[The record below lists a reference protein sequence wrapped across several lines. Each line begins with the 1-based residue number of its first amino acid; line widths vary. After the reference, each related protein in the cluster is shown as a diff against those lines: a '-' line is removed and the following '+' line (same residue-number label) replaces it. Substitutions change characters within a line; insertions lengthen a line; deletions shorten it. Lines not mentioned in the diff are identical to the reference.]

1 MPSLG
6 MNLTLLIGATT
17 PRPAPTA
24 LSEAVDS
31 LEVTYRDQGR
41 SGFQIVFRVG
51 RAEPADLQ
59 DDPLLRGATEQLL
72 APFNRVIVTVTI
84 ASQPRVLLDGI
95 ITYYEF
101 APSLEPGESIFT
113 ITGEDVGVMMDLEE
127 QSIEHLE
134 LNDQS
139 IVEKILNS
147 YAKYGLTP
155 KLSTP
160 QWVDRPLK
168 TDRVPVQ
175 LSTDLEYIQE
185 LANRHGFVFYIK
197 PGLTT
202 GSNEAYWGPP
212 NRKATPSKPL
222 TFNMGSFTNVES
234 INFQYDA
241 LAVMK
246 VQGQVQDRKTNQ
258 IQPVSVAS
266 SRRSPFSQEPAL
278 TTQTHIRTAQFRQ
291 TARLS
296 TQSTAYAQAMV
307 DRSVDGAV
315 TATGE
320 LDTLTYGDFLQHGGT
335 VDLRGVGQTYDGRYY
350 INEVTHQIQQGD
362 YKQRFKMTREGLG
375 STISSVTV

>member
-1 MPSLG
+1 MPTLG
-6 MNLTLLIGATT
+6 MNLTLLIGTTT
-17 PRPAPTA
+17 PRPAPTL
-24 LSEAVDS
+24 LSELVDS

-51 RAEPADLQ
+51 RAEPADAQ

-72 APFNRVIVTVTI
+72 QPFNRVIVTLSLN
-84 ASQPRVLLDGI
+84 SQPRVLMDGI
-95 ITYYEF
+95 VTYHEF

-127 QSIEHLE
+127 KSVEHLE
-134 LNDQS
+134 LDDKS

-147 YAKYGLTP
+147 YTKYGLTP

-160 QWVDRPLK
+160 QWTDRPLK

-175 LSTDLEYIQE
+175 LSTDLDYIQE

-197 PGLTT
+197 PGPST

-212 NRKATPSKPL
+212 NRKASPGKPL
-222 TFNMGSFTNVES
+222 TFNMGSFTNLES

-246 VQGQVQDRKTNQ
+246 VQGEVQDRKTNQ
-258 IQPVSVAS
+258 TQSVSVSS
-266 SRRSPFSQEPAL
+266 SRRSPLSAEPAL
-278 TTQTHIRTAQFRQ
+278 TTQIYTRTAQFRQ
-291 TARLS
+291 TARLA
-296 TQSTAYAQAMV
+296 TQATAYAQAMV
-307 DRSVDGAV
+307 DQSVDAAI

-350 INEVTHQIQQGD
+350 INEVTHQIQQGA
-362 YKQRFKMTREGLG
+362 YKQRFRMTREGSG
-375 STISSVTV
+375 STIARVTV

>member
-1 MPSLG
+1 MPTLG
-6 MNLTLLIGATT
+6 MNLTLLIGTTT
-17 PRPAPTA
+17 PRPAPTL
-24 LSEAVDS
+24 LSESVDS

-51 RAEPADLQ
+51 RAEPADAQ
-59 DDPLLRGATEQLL
+59 DDPLLRGATERLL
-72 APFNRVIVTVTI
+72 QPFNRVIVTLNL
-84 ASQPRVLLDGI
+84 ASRPRVLMDGI
-95 ITYYEF
+95 ITYHEF

-127 QSIEHLE
+127 KSVEHLE
-134 LNDQS
+134 LDDKS

-147 YAKYGLTP
+147 YTRYGLTP

-160 QWVDRPLK
+160 QWADRPLK

-175 LSTDLEYIQE
+175 LSTDLDYIQE

-197 PGLTT
+197 PGPST

-212 NRKATPSKPL
+212 NRKASPSKPL
-222 TFNMGSFTNVES
+222 TFNMGSFTNLES

-246 VQGQVQDRKTNQ
+246 VQGEVQDRKTNQ
-258 IQPVSVAS
+258 TQSVSVSS
-266 SRRSPFSQEPAL
+266 SRRSPLSAEPAL
-278 TTQTHIRTAQFRQ
+278 TTQTYTRTAQFRQ
-291 TARLS
+291 TARLA
-296 TQSTAYAQAMV
+296 TQATAYAQAMV
-307 DRSVDGAV
+307 DQSVDAAI

-350 INEVTHQIQQGD
+350 INEVTHQIQQGA
-362 YKQRFKMTREGLG
+362 YKQRFRMTREGSG